1 MSVKPPYRQ
10 PDSTDKVVR
19 ELLKQLPYA
28 DPDLRGVPT
37 PSAARRPRP
46 TPAPIMKPK
55 PPGWQRSWGWVTLA
69 VVLGIGLSQWP
80 YTRTCGF
87 SLYAYL
93 AVVILLPVVAV
104 RALVASW
111 IDRILRRG
119 GLAQGPLR
127 ARGRDLAVPADAL
140 VCRGTAHPRQSAAA
154 SGHPRLGEG
163 GPGFDIVPTR
173 RLPGRWQPGHQL
185 VSGTRHR
192 VDSTSSRT

>member
-93 AVVILLPVVAV
+93 AVVILLPAVAV

-111 IDRILRRG
+111 IDRRAVAHSFAIVMVLG
-119 GLAQGPLR
+119 GLGYCAEVVLPRVHYARVGATWQCPLTPSF
-127 ARGRDLAVPADAL
+127 AVAPPILASPPPPLATLD
-140 VCRGTAHPRQSAAA
+140 SA
-154 SGHPRLGEG
+154 
-163 GPGFDIVPTR
+163 
-173 RLPGRWQPGHQL
+173 
-185 VSGTRHR
+185 R
-192 VDSTSSRT
+192 VDPDST